1 MRATQYHPVIQTAD
15 VAGTSAFYR
24 KHFGFRALFESDWY
38 VHLQQD
44 FDETVNL
51 AILRHDHE
59 TIPPEGRGETR
70 GLILNF
76 EVENVD
82 AEEARLRE
90 MGVPVA
96 KSLRDEPFGQR
107 HVIFRDPNGVL
118 IDLITPIPPVGE
130 HAAGY
135 ATDALPT

>member
-1 MRATQYHPVIQTAD
+1 MQTTQYYPVIQTAD

-44 FDETVNL
+44 ADANVNL
-51 AILRHDHE
+51 AVLRHDHE

-76 EVENVD
+76 EVEDVE
-82 AEEARLRE
+82 AEYARLCE
-90 MGVPVA
+90 MGVPVV
-96 KSLRDEPFGQR
+96 KSLRDESFGQR

-118 IDLITPIPPVGE
+118 LDLITPIPPTG
-130 HAAGY
+130 AY
-135 ATDALPT
+135 ADNYAEEALPT

>member
-1 MRATQYHPVIQTAD
+1 MRATQYYPVIQTAD
-15 VAGTSAFYR
+15 VAETSAFYR

-38 VHLQQD
+38 VHLQQEAD
-44 FDETVNL
+44 ATVNL
-51 AILRHDHE
+51 AVLRHDHE

-76 EVENVD
+76 EIEDVD

-90 MGVPVA
+90 MGVPVV
-96 KSLRDEPFGQR
+96 KSLRDETFGQR

-118 IDLITPIPPVGE
+118 LDLITPIPPTG
-130 HAAGY
+130 AYADGY
-135 ATDALPT
+135 AAEALPT

>member
-1 MRATQYHPVIQTAD
+1 MRAVQYYPVIQTAD

-24 KHFGFRALFESDWY
+24 THFGFRALFESDWY

-44 FDETVNL
+44 ADVTVNL
-51 AILRHDHE
+51 AVLRYDHE

-76 EVENVD
+76 EVEDVD
-82 AEEARLRE
+82 SEEVRLRE
-90 MGVPVA
+90 MGVPVV
-96 KSLRDEPFGQR
+96 KSLRNESFGQR

-118 IDLITPIPPVGE
+118 LDLIKPIPPTGAY
-130 HAAGY
+130 AAGY
-135 ATDALPT
+135 AAEALPT